1 MCQRSVGGDLTKKKK
16 KVREKTHGDE
26 KRSCK
31 RAWDGGYFAVH
42 HGGLSMSCE
51 CMSALAVRAQTGPTW
66 PETPGSRAARWQWN
80 GTGVRKAFHRT
91 VDSVLIQR

>member
-16 KVREKTHGDE
+16 VREKTHGYE